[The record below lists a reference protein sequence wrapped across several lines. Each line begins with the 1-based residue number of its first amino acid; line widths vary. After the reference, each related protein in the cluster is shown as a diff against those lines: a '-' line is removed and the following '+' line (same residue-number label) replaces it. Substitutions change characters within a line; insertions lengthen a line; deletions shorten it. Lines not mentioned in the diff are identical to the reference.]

1 VSNVGAQVNGSFLEE
16 EVLNGL
22 VALAHGHVHA
32 SFLRLCEIDKLVGTL
47 ESVDSLLEF
56 GEKSV
61 NLVDGGVVVIVS
73 VGHNFLAKVANE
85 VGLGEEIVDTASA
98 SEGGEACNKGGFHL
112 LSNNY

>member
-1 VSNVGAQVNGSFLEE
+1 
-16 EVLNGL
+16 
-22 VALAHGHVHA
+22 
-32 SFLRLCEIDKLVGTL
+32 LCEIDKLVGTL

-61 NLVDGGVVVIVS
+61 NLVDGGVIVIVS